1 MTIDKAIFLADE
13 LKPNQVERARK
24 IEWLCRLD
32 MRFYKEVMCRH
43 EKDENVP
50 DEFVPYTQ
58 STDRDTE
65 LLIQAPFDEV
75 YRFYLEMQIDLANQE
90 LDRFNNSAALYH
102 NAWGE
107 AVRAYHRE
115 HKPLTQDDYLKF

>member
-1 MTIDKAIFLADE
+1 MTIEKAIFLADE
-13 LKPNQVERARK
+13 LKPNQIERARK
-24 IEWLCRLD
+24 IEWLTRLD
-32 MRFYKEVMCRH
+32 HRFYRDIMCRH

-50 DEFVPYTQ
+50 DEFVAYRQ
-58 STDRDTE
+58 STDGDTE
-65 LLIQAPFDEV
+65 LLIKAPYDEV

-90 LDRFNNSAALYH
+90 YDRYNNSAMLYH

-115 HKPLTQDDYLKF
+115 HRPLNQGDYLRF